1 MAFERPIPSRLT
13 LLRLRNQ
20 ERLYRSIKKT
30 VEDARNATIQ
40 RIRAI
45 IPKLESARK
54 SVYDE
59 LEKASLALKA
69 AISKMSIEDY
79 GKLSEVVR
87 PSVDVE
93 FTDIIMEGGLKF
105 RGGLEFRGGVS
116 SPNYG
121 IFAIPPE
128 LDSALY
134 GIYNNFRAIS
144 EMMNLESLFYT
155 LLARVR
161 EYQRMVNAIDNVL
174 LPRIVENARFVRL
187 KLDEDER
194 EEFVRRIVINRL
206 LESLGRR

>member
-45 IPKLESARK
+45 IPKLEGARK
-54 SVYDE
+54 SVYEE
-59 LEKASLALKA
+59 LSKSSLMLKA

-79 GKLSEVVR
+79 GKLSEVVK

-93 FTDIIMEGGLKF
+93 FVDIVMEGLKF
-105 RGGLEFRGGVS
+105 RGIEFRGVS

-134 GIYNNFRAIS
+134 GIYSNFKVIS

-174 LPRIVENARFVRL
+174 LPRIIESAKFVRL

-206 LESLGRR
+206 LETLGRR

>member
-45 IPKLESARK
+45 IPKLENARK

-79 GKLSEVVR
+79 GKLSEVIR

-93 FTDIIMEGGLKF
+93 FTDIIMEGLKF
-105 RGGLEFRGGVS
+105 RGLEFRGVS

-134 GIYNNFRAIS
+134 GIYSNFRAIS